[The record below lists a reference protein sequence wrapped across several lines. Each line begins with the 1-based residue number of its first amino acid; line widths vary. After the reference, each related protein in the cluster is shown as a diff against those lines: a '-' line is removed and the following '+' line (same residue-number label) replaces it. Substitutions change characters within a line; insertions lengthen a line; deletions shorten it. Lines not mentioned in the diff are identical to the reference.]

1 MIKCFLG
8 PMFSGKTSAM
18 LDEIDKANIA
28 GLKTLVIKYAGDNRY
43 CDSGENKIVTHSK
56 REYNSGR
63 IISTTDLLFIDQIVQ
78 KEDIKVIGIDEFQF
92 LHYVSHVVDWAAQG
106 RDVYIS
112 ALDGDYKKDIFS
124 NVSYILPYTDEVV
137 KLKAVCMKC
146 HTRNSAIFSERL
158 GDEKELIVIG
168 GDDKYIAVCRNCS
181 TKNTRRK

>member
-18 LDEIDKANIA
+18 LDQIDKANIA
-28 GLKTLVIKYAGDNRY
+28 GLRTLVVKYAGDNRY
-43 CDSGENKIVTHSK
+43 CDGENKIVTHSK

-63 IISTTDLLFIDQIVQ
+63 IISATDLAFVDQVVQ
-78 KEDIKVIGIDEFQF
+78 DEDIEVIGIDEFQF
-92 LHYVSHVVDWAAQG
+92 LSYISHVIDWAAEG

-112 ALDGDYKKDIFS
+112 ALDGDYKKDIFK
-124 NVSYILPYTDEVV
+124 NVANILPYADEVV

-168 GDDKYIAVCRNCS
+168 GNDKYIAVCRNC
-181 TKNTRRK
+181 TK